1 MKTTQMYVEQ
11 IIIGLLVLI
20 AIWFFVVPIFSTD
33 CLSRDLFL
41 NINVNLEGATLIVI
55 TAYLLGMIYDRVAD
69 TILNE
74 TDRHNRLRFALFPA
88 AKAVK
93 KYGEVP
99 KFEADPFNETALRI
113 KTLNNSEAS
122 DYIDY
127 LRSRMRLMRALCTLV
142 PLYTVIASLYLVTD
156 FRVPLNNRP
165 LWIASGIAILVVYGM
180 VLILEIV
187 SRSEGWQL
195 PPKTS
200 DVEGVNKYA
209 TTHIEKKK
217 VGANGGVKGIIR
229 WHMADC
235 YRDPAWSG
243 FVIVIA
249 TSVWILVMGNSLM
262 HYWPVPLIG
271 ILLTF
276 LVGWVWLRVSKT
288 FMLFILSFSLYS
300 GERKKGADSI

>member
-20 AIWFFVVPIFSTD
+20 AIWLFAVPIFFTEL
-33 CLSRDLFL
+33 LSRDIFQ
-41 NINVNLEGATLIVI
+41 NINIKLEGATLIVI

-74 TDRHNRLRFALFPA
+74 TDRHNRLRFALFNA

-93 KYGEVP
+93 KYGQVP
-99 KFEADPFNETALRI
+99 TYEADPFNETALRI
-113 KTLNNSEAS
+113 KALNNSEAA
-122 DYIDY
+122 DYLDY

-142 PLYTVIASLYLVTD
+142 PLYTVLASLYLVTE
-156 FRVPLNNRP
+156 FGGPLNNRP

-180 VLILEIV
+180 VLILEV
-187 SRSEGWQL
+187 ANRSEEWQI

-209 TTHIEKKK
+209 KTHIDKVPLEKKE
-217 VGANGGVKGIIR
+217 GGGNGGVKGIITWR
-229 WHMADC
+229 MADC
-235 YRDPAWSG
+235 YQDPAWSG

-249 TSVWILVMGNSLM
+249 TSVWILVMGNSLK

-271 ILLTF
+271 VLFTF

-288 FMLFILSFSLYS
+288 FMLFILSFSLHN
-300 GERKKGADSI
+300 I